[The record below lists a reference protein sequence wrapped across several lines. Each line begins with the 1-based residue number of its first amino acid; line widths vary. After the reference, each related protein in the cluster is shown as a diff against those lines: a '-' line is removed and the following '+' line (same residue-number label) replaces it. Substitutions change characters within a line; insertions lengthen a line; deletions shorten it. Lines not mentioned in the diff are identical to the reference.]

1 MSRYGEYKN
10 EDIYFDEELEEFFVQ
25 GTNIRSKSL
34 KEIKEEIDKSYKDK
48 FEKTAVFVKDYWQ
61 NESFIPGVATSI
73 NIKGEVFV
81 TKISGERTKI
91 NSVDDCYL
99 DNDANRVLIAEI
111 LALNLQIKE
120 LTEKRTA
127 VTDKLE
133 KLKSPYEK
141 P

>member
-1 MSRYGEYKN
+1 
-10 EDIYFDEELEEFFVQ
+10 
-25 GTNIRSKSL
+25 L